1 MGRVSQAQAQE
12 NRRTVVRTAGR
23 LFRERG
29 IDGVSVADVMAAAGL
44 THGGFY
50 KQFESKEALVVEA
63 IAQAFAEQA
72 ETLRRYRDEP
82 DQIAAHAA
90 FLEGYLSPGHRDDPG
105 PGCPTA
111 GFGGDLARE
120 QARGRAG
127 ERAGEQAGEQAREQ
141 GGSPAREA
149 YAKGVDLY
157 SRWLGSES
165 EPDLV
170 TVSTMVG
177 AVILAR
183 ATAGL
188 EISDRILRA
197 AREALA
203 PRAAAGP
210 AAATAESA

>member
-72 ETLRRYRDEP
+72 ETLRRYQDEP
-82 DQIAAHAA
+82 DQIAAHTA

-120 QARGRAG
+120 EGAG
-127 ERAGEQAGEQAREQ
+127 
-141 GGSPAREA
+141 PAREA
-149 YAKGVDLY
+149 YAKGVDRY

-197 AREALA
+197 AREALT

>member
-12 NRRTVVRTAGR
+12 NRRTVVRMAGR

-29 IDGVSVADVMAAAGL
+29 IDGVSVADIMAEAGL

-50 KQFESKEALVVEA
+50 KQFESKDALVVEA
-63 IAQAFAEQA
+63 IAEAFAEQA
-72 ETLRRYRDEP
+72 ETLRHYQDQP
-82 DQIAAHAA
+82 DQSAARSA
-90 FLEGYLSPGHRDDPG
+90 FMASYLSPEHRDDPG
-105 PGCPTA
+105 PGCPSA

-120 QARGRAG
+120 
-127 ERAGEQAGEQAREQ
+127 EHDT
-141 GGSPAREA
+141 PAREA
-149 YAKGVDLY
+149 YAKGIDRY

-170 TVSTMVG
+170 AVSTMVG

-188 EISDRILRA
+188 DISDRILEA
-197 AREALA
+197 AREALS
-203 PRAAAGP
+203 RK
-210 AAATAESA
+210 

>member
-29 IDGVSVADVMAAAGL
+29 IDSVSVADIMAAAGL

-72 ETLRRYRDEP
+72 ETLQHYQDQP
-82 DQIAAHAA
+82 DQAAARDT
-90 FLEGYLSPGHRDDPG
+90 FLTRYLSPAHRDDPG

-111 GFGGDLARE
+111 GFGGDLAHDE
-120 QARGRAG
+120 HA
-127 ERAGEQAGEQAREQ
+127 
-141 GGSPAREA
+141 SPAREA
-149 YAKGVDLY
+149 YADGIGRY
-157 SRWLGSES
+157 SRWLGGEA
-165 EPDLV
+165 EPDLA
-170 TVSTMVG
+170 TVCTMVG
-177 AVILAR
+177 AVVLAR

-188 EISDRILRA
+188 EISDRILEA
-197 AREALA
+197 ARHALTS
-203 PRAAAGP
+203 PGVRQVEDGAADDRHPDPVPVRPGVSGRP
-210 AAATAESA
+210 ARG

>member
-29 IDGVSVADVMAAAGL
+29 IDGVSVADIMAEAGL

-63 IAQAFAEQA
+63 VAEAFAEQA
-72 ETLRRYRDEP
+72 ETLRHYRDQP
-82 DQIAAHAA
+82 DRAAALAA
-90 FLEGYLSPGHRDDPG
+90 FFGSYLSPGHRDDPG

-120 QARGRAG
+120 
-127 ERAGEQAGEQAREQ
+127 EHET
-141 GGSPAREA
+141 PAREV
-149 YAKGVDLY
+149 YAKGIDRY
-157 SRWLGSES
+157 SRWLGSET

-188 EISDRILRA
+188 EISDRILEA
-197 AREALA
+197 ARQALT
-203 PRAAAGP
+203 PGRRDSAAA
-210 AAATAESA
+210 E

>member
-12 NRRTVVRTAGR
+12 NRRAVVRTAGR

-29 IDGVSVADVMAAAGL
+29 IDGVSVADIMAEAGL

-50 KQFESKEALVVEA
+50 KQFESKDALVLEA
-63 IAQAFAEQA
+63 IAEAFAEQA
-72 ETLRRYRDEP
+72 ETLRRYQDQP
-82 DQIAAHAA
+82 DQPAARSA
-90 FLEGYLSPGHRDDPG
+90 FMASYLSPEHRDDPG
-105 PGCPTA
+105 PGCPSA

-120 QARGRAG
+120 
-127 ERAGEQAGEQAREQ
+127 EHDT
-141 GGSPAREA
+141 PAREA
-149 YAKGVDLY
+149 YAKGIDRY

-170 TVSTMVG
+170 AVSTMVG

-188 EISDRILRA
+188 DISDRILEA
-197 AREALA
+197 AREALS
-203 PRAAAGP
+203 RK
-210 AAATAESA
+210 

>member
-29 IDGVSVADVMAAAGL
+29 IDGVSVADIMAEAGL

-50 KQFESKEALVVEA
+50 KQFESKDALVAEA

-72 ETLRRYRDEP
+72 ETLRNYQDRP
-82 DQIAAHAA
+82 DQESARSA
-90 FLEGYLSPGHRDDPG
+90 FFTGYLSPEHRDDPG

-111 GFGGDLARE
+111 GFGGDLARSE
-120 QARGRAG
+120 DAT
-127 ERAGEQAGEQAREQ
+127 
-141 GGSPAREA
+141 PAREA
-149 YAKGVDLY
+149 YAAGVDRY
-157 SRWLGSES
+157 SRWLGSET

-170 TVSTMVG
+170 TVATMVG

-188 EISDRILRA
+188 EISDRILDA
-197 AREALA
+197 ARTALTTTE
-203 PRAAAGP
+203 RP
-210 AAATAESA
+210 ASEPPASRSASERPED